1 MKRKICDRFISGFH
15 GERLSLWHVSLLKRL
30 SLMGTEGIY
39 ERYVNFYTDFAFKK
53 LFGTEVNKGLL
64 ISFLNALLHGREE
77 IRDIT
82 YLNTEHLGTQ
92 EYDRRA
98 VFDVYC
104 TNERGEH
111 FLVEMQKGEQ
121 QFFKDRSVYYST
133 FAIREQAP
141 RGEWNYGLKGIYT
154 IGILNFCFDR
164 SDADYRHEVKLMDV
178 AKKEVFYDKL
188 TFIYLEMPKFTKK
201 EDELDTLFDKWL
213 YAIRNM
219 ASLMDRPRAL
229 QEKVFQH
236 LFEAAEIAK
245 FDRKERYEY
254 EESLKAY
261 RDWFSV
267 METAEQRGHKKGFSK
282 GLVKGREE
290 GLQQGLEKGLVKGR
304 EEGLVKG
311 REEGVNKE
319 KKTIALKM
327 KSMGMPVDVIAS
339 ATGLSP
345 EEITAL

>member
-1 MKRKICDRFISGFH
+1 
-15 GERLSLWHVSLLKRL
+15 
-30 SLMGTEGIY
+30 MGTEGIY
-39 ERYVNFYTDFAFKK
+39 ERYVNFYTDFAFKR
-53 LFGTEVNKGLL
+53 LFGTEPNKELL

-77 IRDIT
+77 IREIT

-104 TNERGEH
+104 VNEKGEH

-154 IGILNFCFDR
+154 IGILNFCFNKKD
-164 SDADYRHEVKLMDV
+164 SSYYHEVKLMDT
-178 AKKEVFYDKL
+178 ATREVFYDKL
-188 TFIYLEMPKFTKK
+188 TFIYLEMPKFTKT
-201 EDELDTLFDKWL
+201 EAELSTMFDQWL
-213 YAIRNM
+213 YAIRNLP
-219 ASLMDRPRAL
+219 SLLERPRAL
-229 QEKVFQH
+229 YEKVFQR

-245 FDRKERYEY
+245 FDRRERYEY

-267 METAEQRGHKKGFSK
+267 METAELRGEERGHAKGLKEGHAKGLEEGTHKANVATASRLKQMGFSVEDIQK
-282 GLVKGREE
+282 
-290 GLQQGLEKGLVKGR
+290 
-304 EEGLVKG
+304 
-311 REEGVNKE
+311 
-319 KKTIALKM
+319 
-327 KSMGMPVDVIAS
+327 
-339 ATGLSP
+339 ATGLSE
-345 EEITAL
+345 EEIREL

>member
-1 MKRKICDRFISGFH
+1 
-15 GERLSLWHVSLLKRL
+15 
-30 SLMGTEGIY
+30 MGTEGIY
-39 ERYVNFYTDFAFKK
+39 ERYVNFYTDFAFKR
-53 LFGTEVNKGLL
+53 LFGTEPNKELL

-77 IRDIT
+77 IREIT

-104 TNERGEH
+104 VNEKGEH

-154 IGILNFCFDR
+154 IGILNFCFNKKD
-164 SDADYRHEVKLMDV
+164 SSYYHEVKLMDT
-178 AKKEVFYDKL
+178 ATREVFYDKL
-188 TFIYLEMPKFTKK
+188 TFIYLEMPKFTKT
-201 EDELDTLFDKWL
+201 EAELSTMFDKWL
-213 YAIRNM
+213 YAIRNLP
-219 ASLMDRPRAL
+219 SLLERPRAL
-229 QEKVFQH
+229 YEKVFQR

-245 FDRKERYEY
+245 FDRRERYEY

-267 METAEQRGHKKGFSK
+267 METAELRGEERGHAKGLKEGHAKGLEEGTHKANVATASRLKQMGFSVEDIQK
-282 GLVKGREE
+282 
-290 GLQQGLEKGLVKGR
+290 
-304 EEGLVKG
+304 
-311 REEGVNKE
+311 
-319 KKTIALKM
+319 
-327 KSMGMPVDVIAS
+327 
-339 ATGLSP
+339 ATGLSE
-345 EEITAL
+345 EEIREL